1 MTTIAPIQ
9 LPGNPANAVSPA
21 AVCAAN
27 PGVSAYFYG
36 YWFSYGL
43 A

>member
-1 MTTIAPIQ
+1 MNSIASIQ
-9 LPGNPANAVSPA
+9 LQDTPARAVLS
-21 AVCAAN
+21 AVCAA
-27 PGVSAYFYG
+27 GVCVYFYG

>member
-1 MTTIAPIQ
+1 MNQHVTRLQQTSPII
-9 LPGNPANAVSPA
+9 AVSA
-21 AVCAAN
+21 AACAQGSGAC
-27 PGVSAYFYG
+27 AYFYG

>member
-1 MTTIAPIQ
+1 M
-9 LPGNPANAVSPA
+9 AVSASILQHHTPA
-21 AVCAAN
+21 VAVAAACALVA
-27 PGVSAYFYG
+27 GVAVYFYG

>member
-1 MTTIAPIQ
+1 MTSIQPIQ
-9 LPGNPANAVSPA
+9 LQDTPARAVSS
-21 AVCAAN
+21 AVCAV
-27 PGVSAYFYG
+27 GVSAYFYG